1 MKLDYILEGVDVLE
15 IKGNR
20 SCDVLNFYFDSRLIS
35 DNDMFIAVKGVFQ
48 DGKKYINSAIEKGA
62 SVILCESFPEL
73 INDKVT
79 YVLSKNA
86 RKALSKISCNFYN
99 HPSKKIKLIGVTGT
113 NGKTSVVSLLH
124 QLFSKLGEKCGLIS
138 TVENLIGDKK
148 ITSTHTT
155 PDPKQLNF
163 LINKMVDEEC
173 TYCFMEV
180 SSHALDQERISDL
193 NFDIAVFTNITHD
206 HLDYHKNFENYLN
219 AKKVFFDNLD
229 NRSIALVN
237 KDDKRHEYILQN
249 SKANKHTFSLKS
261 FSNYKCKIIESDF
274 DGMLLEIDNSQ
285 LWVKLTGRFN
295 AYNLLAIYSVAIL
308 LEKEKIEVLNQMSL
322 LLPAEGRFQ
331 TFKSSNDI
339 VFILDYAHT
348 DDALQNVI
356 STINLIMKKNQNLI
370 TVFGCGGDRDKLK
383 RPFMTQTACKLSSR
397 VILTSDNP
405 RSENIDDIISDMLSG
420 ISKEDLARTIVI
432 NDREQ
437 AIKTAFSIAQSSDII
452 LVAGKGHEK
461 YQEINGE
468 RKPFDDKEKIL
479 ELINLNIN

>member
-1 MKLDYILEGVDVLE
+1 MKLDSILEGVSVLE
-15 IKGNR
+15 IKGDR
-20 SCDVLNFYFDSRLIS
+20 SCDVLNFHFDSRLIS
-35 DNDMFIAVKGVFQ
+35 ENDMFIAVNGVFQ
-48 DGKKYINSAIEKGA
+48 DGNKYINSAIEKGA

-79 YVLSKNA
+79 YILSNNP
-86 RKALSKISCNFYN
+86 REALSKISSNFYN

-148 ITSTHTT
+148 IESTHTT

-173 TYCFMEV
+173 AYCFMEV
-180 SSHALDQERISDL
+180 SSHALDQDRISDL

-261 FSNYKCKIIESDF
+261 FSHYKCKIIESDF

-308 LEKEKIEVLNQMSL
+308 LEKEKQEVLNKMSL
-322 LLPAEGRFQ
+322 LFPAEGRFQ

-339 VFILDYAHT
+339 VFVLDYAHT

-356 STINLIMKKNQNLI
+356 STINSIRKKNQNLI

-383 RPFMTQTACKLSSR
+383 RPIMTQTACKLSSR

-405 RSENIDDIISDMLSG
+405 RSENIDNIISDMLSE

-461 YQEINGE
+461 YQEIDGE
-468 RKPFDDKEKIL
+468 RKLFDDKEKIL

>member
-1 MKLDYILEGVDVLE
+1 MRLNDILKDIDVLE

-20 SCDVLNFYFDSRLIS
+20 TCDIINFHFDSRLIS
-35 DNDMFIAVKGVFQ
+35 ENDMFIAINGVTQ
-48 DGKKYINSAIEKGA
+48 DGNKYINSAIEKGA
-62 SVILCESFPEL
+62 SVIVCEKIPQL
-73 INDKVT
+73 INEKVT
-79 YVLSKNA
+79 YVLSKNT
-86 RKALSKISCNFYN
+86 RKALSKISCNFYGN
-99 HPSKKIKLIGVTGT
+99 PSKKIKLIGVTGT

-148 ITSTHTT
+148 IESTHTT

-173 TYCFMEV
+173 AYCFMEV

-219 AKKVFFDNLD
+219 TKKGFFDNLD
-229 NRSIALVN
+229 SKSIALVN

-261 FSNYKCKIIESDF
+261 FSHYKCKIIESDF

-308 LEKEKIEVLNQMSL
+308 LEKEKIEVLNKMSL

-331 TFKSSNDI
+331 TFKSSNDV

-356 STINLIMKKNQNLI
+356 STINSIRKKNQNLI

-383 RPFMTQTACKLSSR
+383 RPIMTQTACKLSSR

-405 RSENIDDIISDMLSG
+405 RSENIDNIISDMLSE